1 MKIIL
6 TVSGKIVILHFE
18 IFFFPCKKLLQ
29 NDTNIGV
36 SKSEIMKR
44 IFVCFFI
51 MLPLLVAAQNGISKK
66 QSRYRLDAL
75 KRLEQT
81 YSYLGGQHSGNL
93 VVVGKDDLFGV
104 VDFEGRTVIP
114 LQYDWVAPALN
125 GERFLLF
132 SDTLI
137 GIADRSGRMVVPM
150 EYDAELYAEDEAV
163 TFRYGLI
170 VMSKGGKQGVLDTA
184 GRTVV
189 PMVYDEW
196 LWLVDS
202 NLMILHGYD
211 LQIRQSYHTLMR
223 LDGDTVIPT
232 QRFINWWDGNLFR
245 AQNDKNLWGLYDRS
259 GRVVIACQYDYI
271 DYLHN
276 GLAAVKK
283 GGRTGV
289 IDIRGREVIPVAE
302 DRFGGKTPYPQT
314 RNLFVLEKDGR
325 VGAVDSLGNTVIPF
339 EYDFNPEGSASHL
352 VFVRGDTAYFLFD
365 NTGRL
370 VCTYDNI
377 DWYPECDAS
386 GPQLLFAVC
395 RNGLWGLVDT
405 AWREVVPCTYK
416 GADFVDGRHWLMS
429 LDEGTS
435 CLIDEQGQ
443 VLFKGPYSFAY
454 PLCDCIWRVG
464 IYDRANNKNI
474 LGYVDAYGQTT
485 LSRKELKEME
495 RILTECAK
503 KRNTP
508 AVKTTVREAD
518 ETIHTDT
525 IPAGKTDSGE
535 EEIDEVFV
543 FVEENQPEF
552 PGGDS
557 ALFMFICMNLSYPDQ
572 ARDNG
577 LEGMVWVRFVVK
589 KDGTISNVKLL
600 RDIGGGC
607 GQAAVEM
614 VKSMPRWKP
623 ATQSGKPVNC
633 EFILPVNFQLTDDVP
648 DGTREERCLFQYN
661 NSNWK

>member
-1 MKIIL
+1 
-6 TVSGKIVILHFE
+6 
-18 IFFFPCKKLLQ
+18 
-29 NDTNIGV
+29 
-36 SKSEIMKR
+36 MKR
-44 IFVCFFI
+44 IALVI
-51 MLPLLVAAQNGISKK
+51 VLMLPLLAAAQNGISKK

-81 YSYLGGQHSGNL
+81 YSYIGGQHSGDL
-93 VVVGKDDLFGV
+93 VVVRKGDLFGV

-132 SDTLI
+132 SDTLM

-150 EYDAELYAEDEAV
+150 EYDAELYAELNVSDP
-163 TFRYGLI
+163 FRYGLI
-170 VMSKGGKQGVLDTA
+170 VMSKGGKYGVLDTA

-202 NLMILHGYD
+202 NLMTLQGYD
-211 LQIRQSYHTLMR
+211 HQIRQPYETLMQ

-232 QRFINWWDGNLFR
+232 HRFINWDEDLIYV
-245 AQNDKNLWGLYDRS
+245 QNDNELWGICDRS
-259 GRVVIACQYDYI
+259 GRVVVACQYDHI

-283 GGRTGV
+283 DGRTGV

-302 DRFGGKTPYPQT
+302 DRFGGETPYPQT

-339 EYDFNPEGSASHL
+339 EYDFNPEGSASRL

-377 DWYPECDAS
+377 DWYPECELS
-386 GPQLLFAVC
+386 EPQLLFAVC

-405 AWREVVPCTYK
+405 AWREVAPCIYK
-416 GADFVDGRHWLMS
+416 GADFVDGRHWLMR
-429 LDEGTS
+429 LDDGTS

-443 VLFKGPYSFAY
+443 MLFKGPYSYAY
-454 PLCDCIWRVG
+454 PLCDGIWRVG
-464 IYDRANNKNI
+464 IYDRASYNK
-474 LGYVDAYGQTT
+474 LGGYVDAYGQTT
-485 LSRKELKEME
+485 LSRKDLKEME

-503 KRNTP
+503 KEKELP
-508 AVKTTVREAD
+508 VETTVCEAD

-525 IPAGKTDSGE
+525 IPAVWTAIDE

-543 FVEENQPEF
+543 IAENQPEF

-557 ALFMFICMNLSYPDQ
+557 ALFMFICMNLSYPAQ

-577 LEGMVWVRFVVK
+577 LAGVVMVRFVVK
-589 KDGTISNVKLL
+589 KDGTIGNVKLL

-633 EFILPVNFQLTDDVP
+633 EFILPVKFQLTDDLP

-661 NSNWK
+661 NSSWK

>member
-1 MKIIL
+1 
-6 TVSGKIVILHFE
+6 
-18 IFFFPCKKLLQ
+18 
-29 NDTNIGV
+29 
-36 SKSEIMKR
+36 MKR
-44 IFVCFFI
+44 IILAIIVLLPFVA
-51 MLPLLVAAQNGISKK
+51 AAQNGISKK

-81 YSYLGGQHSGNL
+81 YSYIGGQHSGDL
-93 VVVGKDDLFGV
+93 VVVVKDDLCGV

-114 LQYDWVAPALN
+114 LQYDWVVPALN

-132 SDTLI
+132 SDTLM

-150 EYDAELYAEDEAV
+150 EYDYSLYADDASAP
-163 TFRYGLI
+163 FRYGLI
-170 VMSKGGKQGVLDTA
+170 VMSKGGKQGVLDSA

-189 PMVYDEW
+189 PIVYDEW

-202 NLMILHGYD
+202 NLMTLQGYNH
-211 LQIRQSYHTLMR
+211 QIRQPYHTLMR

-232 QRFINWWDGNLFR
+232 QRIINWWDENLFR
-245 AQNDKNLWGLYDRS
+245 VLNDNELLGIYDHS
-259 GRVVIACQYDYI
+259 GRVVVACQYDYI
-271 DYLHN
+271 DYPHN

-289 IDIRGREVIPVAE
+289 IDIRGHEVIPVAE
-302 DRFGGKTPYPQT
+302 NRFGGKTPYPQT
-314 RNLFVLEKDGR
+314 RNLFVLGKDGR
-325 VGAVDSLGNTVIPF
+325 LGAVDSLGNTVIPF
-339 EYDFNPEGSASHL
+339 EYDFNFEGTASHL

-365 NTGRL
+365 NTGHL
-370 VCTYDNI
+370 ISTYDNI
-377 DWYPECDAS
+377 DWYPECELS
-386 GPQLLFAVC
+386 EPQLLFAVC

-405 AWREVVPCTYK
+405 AWREVAPCIYK
-416 GADFVDGRHWLMS
+416 GADFVDGRHWLMR

-443 VLFKGPYSFAY
+443 VLFKGPYSYAY
-454 PLCDCIWRVG
+454 PFCDGIWRVG
-464 IYDRANNKNI
+464 IYYCASNKDI
-474 LGYVDAYGQTT
+474 RGYVDAYGQTT

-495 RILTECAK
+495 RIMKECEK

-543 FVEENQPEF
+543 IVENQPEF

-577 LEGMVWVRFVVK
+577 LEGLVMVRFVVK
-589 KDGTISNVKLL
+589 KDGTISNVKLV

-607 GQAAVEM
+607 GQAAVGM

-633 EFILPVNFQLTDDVP
+633 EFVLPVKFRLTDDEP
-648 DGTREERCLFQYN
+648 DGTREEKCLFQYN
-661 NSNWK
+661 SSSWKK

>member
-1 MKIIL
+1 
-6 TVSGKIVILHFE
+6 
-18 IFFFPCKKLLQ
+18 
-29 NDTNIGV
+29 
-36 SKSEIMKR
+36 MKR
-44 IFVCFFI
+44 IILVIIVLLPFVA
-51 MLPLLVAAQNGISKK
+51 AAQNGISKK

-132 SDTLI
+132 SDTLM

-170 VMSKGGKQGVLDTA
+170 IMSKGGKYGVLDTA

-202 NLMILHGYD
+202 NLMILQGYNH
-211 LQIRQSYHTLMR
+211 QIRQPYEILMQ

-232 QRFINWWDGNLFR
+232 QSFINWWDENLFR
-245 AQNDKNLWGLYDRS
+245 VQNDKELWGLCDRS
-259 GRVVIACQYDYI
+259 GRVVVACQYDDYI
-271 DYLHN
+271 DYPHN
-276 GLAAVKK
+276 GLATVKK

-289 IDIRGREVIPVAE
+289 IDIRGHEVIPVAE
-302 DRFGGKTPYPQT
+302 NRFGGKTPYPQT
-314 RNLFVLEKDGR
+314 RNLFVLEKNGR

-352 VFVRGDTAYFLFD
+352 VLVRGDTAYFLFD
-365 NTGRL
+365 NTGHL
-370 VCTYDNI
+370 ISTYDNFYSYS
-377 DWYPECDAS
+377 DCDAS
-386 GPQLLFAVC
+386 GPQLLFAVS

-405 AWREVVPCTYK
+405 AWREVAPCTYK
-416 GADFVDGRHWLMS
+416 GADFVDGRHWLMR

-435 CLIDEQGQ
+435 CLVDEQGQ
-443 VLFKGPYSFAY
+443 VLFKGPYSYAY
-454 PLCDCIWRVG
+454 PFCDGIWHVG
-464 IYDRANNKNI
+464 ILDCANNNYI

-495 RILTECAK
+495 RIMIECAK
-503 KRNTP
+503 KEKEPT
-508 AVKTTVREAD
+508 VETTVREAD

-525 IPAGKTDSGE
+525 ISTVGIASDE

-543 FVEENQPEF
+543 FVENQPEF

-577 LEGMVWVRFVVK
+577 LEGLVWVRFVVE
-589 KDGTISNVKLL
+589 KDGTISNVMLV

-633 EFILPVNFQLTDDVP
+633 EFILPVKFQLTDDEP
-648 DGTREERCLFQYN
+648 DGTHEEKCLFQYN
-661 NSNWK
+661 SNWKK

>member
-1 MKIIL
+1 
-6 TVSGKIVILHFE
+6 
-18 IFFFPCKKLLQ
+18 
-29 NDTNIGV
+29 
-36 SKSEIMKR
+36 MKR
-44 IFVCFFI
+44 IALVI
-51 MLPLLVAAQNGISKK
+51 VLMLPLLAAAQNGISKK
-66 QSRYRLDAL
+66 QSRQRLDAL

-81 YSYLGGQHSGNL
+81 YSYLGGQHSGDL
-93 VVVGKDDLFGV
+93 VVVGKDDLYGV

-132 SDTLI
+132 SDTLM
-137 GIADRSGRMVVPM
+137 GIADRSGRMVVPL
-150 EYDAELYAEDEAV
+150 EYDYSLHADDV
-163 TFRYGLI
+163 SDPFRYGLI
-170 VMSKGGKQGVLDTA
+170 VMSKGGKYEVLDTA

-189 PMVYDEW
+189 PMVYDEV
-196 LWLVDS
+196 WLVDS
-202 NLMILHGYD
+202 NLMILGGYD
-211 LQIRQSYHTLMR
+211 HQIRQPYETLMR

-232 QRFINWWDGNLFR
+232 QRFINWWDENLFR
-245 AQNDKNLWGLYDRS
+245 VQNDKKLCGLYDHS
-259 GRVVIACQYDYI
+259 GRVVVACQYDYI
-271 DYLHN
+271 DYPHN

-283 GGRTGV
+283 GGHTGV
-289 IDIRGREVIPVAE
+289 IDSSGREVIPVAE

-314 RNLFVLEKDGR
+314 RNLFVLKKDGR

-352 VFVRGDTAYFLFD
+352 VFVRGNTAYFLFD

-370 VCTYDNI
+370 VCTYDDI
-377 DWYPECDAS
+377 DWYPECELS
-386 GPQLLFAVC
+386 EPQLLFAVC

-416 GADFVDGRHWLMS
+416 GADFVDGRHWLMM

-443 VLFKGPYSFAY
+443 MIFKGPYSFAY
-454 PLCDCIWRVG
+454 PFGDGIWRVG
-464 IYDRANNKNI
+464 IYDCASNKYI
-474 LGYVDAYGQTT
+474 LGGYVDAYGQTT

-495 RILTECAK
+495 RIMKECEK

-543 FVEENQPEF
+543 FVENQPEF

-557 ALFMFICMNLSYPDQ
+557 ALHMFICMNLSYPDQ

-577 LEGMVWVRFVVK
+577 LEGVVIVRFVVK
-589 KDGTISNVKLL
+589 KDGTIGNVKLL

-607 GQAAVEM
+607 GQAVVEM

-623 ATQSGKPVNC
+623 ATQSGKPVNF
-633 EFILPVNFQLTDDVP
+633 EFTLPVKFQLTDDVP
-648 DGTREERCLFQYN
+648 DGTREEKCLFQYN

>member
-1 MKIIL
+1 
-6 TVSGKIVILHFE
+6 
-18 IFFFPCKKLLQ
+18 
-29 NDTNIGV
+29 
-36 SKSEIMKR
+36 MKR
-44 IFVCFFI
+44 IILVIIVLLPFV
-51 MLPLLVAAQNGISKK
+51 ATAQNGISKK

-81 YSYLGGQHSGNL
+81 YSYIGGQHSGDL
-93 VVVGKDDLFGV
+93 VVVVKDDLCGV

-114 LQYDWVAPALN
+114 LQYDWVVPALN

-132 SDTLI
+132 SDTLM

-150 EYDAELYAEDEAV
+150 EYDYSLHADDV
-163 TFRYGLI
+163 SDPFRYGLI
-170 VMSKGGKQGVLDTA
+170 VMSKGGKQGVLDSA

-202 NLMILHGYD
+202 NLMTLGGYD
-211 LQIRQSYHTLMR
+211 HQIRQPYETLVR

-232 QRFINWWDGNLFR
+232 QRIINWWDENLFR
-245 AQNDKNLWGLYDRS
+245 VLNDNELWGLYDRL
-259 GRVVIACQYDYI
+259 GRVVIACQYDHI

-289 IDIRGREVIPVAE
+289 IDIRGHEVIPVAE
-302 DRFGGKTPYPQT
+302 NRFGGKTPYPQT
-314 RNLFVLEKDGR
+314 RNLFVLKKDGR

-352 VFVRGDTAYFLFD
+352 VLVQGDTAYFLFD
-365 NTGRL
+365 TTGRL

-377 DWYPECDAS
+377 DWYPDCDVCEPLS
-386 GPQLLFAVC
+386 LFAVC

-416 GADFVDGRHWLMS
+416 GVDFVDGRHWLMR

-454 PLCDCIWRVG
+454 PFCDGIWRVG
-464 IYDRANNKNI
+464 IYDCASNNV
-474 LGYVDAYGQTT
+474 LGGYVDAYGQTT

-495 RILTECAK
+495 RIMKECEK

-518 ETIHTDT
+518 EIIHTDT

-543 FVEENQPEF
+543 FVENQPEF

-577 LEGMVWVRFVVK
+577 LEGVVMVRFVVK
-589 KDGTISNVKLL
+589 KDGTIGNVKLL

-607 GQAAVEM
+607 GQAAVEV

-633 EFILPVNFQLTDDVP
+633 EFILPVKFQLTDDEP
-648 DGTREERCLFQYN
+648 DGTREEKCLFQYN
-661 NSNWK
+661 SSSWKK

>member
-1 MKIIL
+1 
-6 TVSGKIVILHFE
+6 
-18 IFFFPCKKLLQ
+18 
-29 NDTNIGV
+29 
-36 SKSEIMKR
+36 MKR
-44 IFVCFFI
+44 IALVI
-51 MLPLLVAAQNGISKK
+51 VLLLPLLAAAQNGISKK
-66 QSRYRLDAL
+66 QSRQRLDAL

-81 YSYLGGQHSGNL
+81 YSYIGGQHSGNL
-93 VVVGKDDLFGV
+93 VVVRKGDLFGV

-125 GERFLLF
+125 GERFMLF
-132 SDTLI
+132 SDTLM

-150 EYDAELYAEDEAV
+150 EYDAELYAELNVSDP
-163 TFRYGLI
+163 FRYGLI
-170 VMSKGGKQGVLDTA
+170 VMSKGGKYGVLDTA

-202 NLMILHGYD
+202 NLMILQGYD
-211 LQIRQSYHTLMR
+211 HQIRQHYETLMQ

-232 QRFINWWDGNLFR
+232 QRIINWWDENLFGV
-245 AQNDKNLWGLYDRS
+245 QNDKKLWGICDRS
-259 GRVVIACQYDYI
+259 GRVVVACQYDHI
-271 DYLHN
+271 DYPHN

-283 GGRTGV
+283 DGRTGV
-289 IDIRGREVIPVAE
+289 IDSSGHEVIPVAE

-314 RNLFVLEKDGR
+314 RNLFVLEKNGL

-339 EYDFNPEGSASHL
+339 EYDFNPEGSASRL
-352 VFVRGDTAYFLFD
+352 VFVWGDTACFLFD

-370 VCTYDNI
+370 VCTYDNFYSYS
-377 DWYPECDAS
+377 DCDAS
-386 GPQLLFAVC
+386 EPQLLFAVC

-405 AWREVVPCTYK
+405 SWREVAPCIYK
-416 GADFVDGRHWLMS
+416 GADFVDDRHWLMR

-435 CLIDEQGQ
+435 CLIDERGQ
-443 VLFKGPYSFAY
+443 VLFKGPYSYAY
-454 PLCDCIWRVG
+454 PFCDGIWRVG
-464 IYDRANNKNI
+464 IYDCANNKNI
-474 LGYVDAYGQTT
+474 LGDVDAYGQTT
-485 LSRKELKEME
+485 LSRKDLKEME

-503 KRNTP
+503 KEKELP
-508 AVKTTVREAD
+508 VETTVREAD

-525 IPAGKTDSGE
+525 IPAVWTAIDE

-543 FVEENQPEF
+543 IAENQPEF

-577 LEGMVWVRFVVK
+577 LEGLVWVRFVVK

-607 GQAAVEM
+607 GQAAIEM

-623 ATQSGKPVNC
+623 ATQSGKPVNF
-633 EFILPVNFQLTDDVP
+633 EFTLPVKFQLTDDVP

-661 NSNWK
+661 NSSWK

>member
-1 MKIIL
+1 
-6 TVSGKIVILHFE
+6 
-18 IFFFPCKKLLQ
+18 
-29 NDTNIGV
+29 
-36 SKSEIMKR
+36 MKR
-44 IFVCFFI
+44 IALVI
-51 MLPLLVAAQNGISKK
+51 VLMLPLLAAAQNGISKK

-81 YSYLGGQHSGNL
+81 YSYFGGQQSSDL
-93 VVVGKDDLFGV
+93 VVVRKGDLFGV

-125 GERFLLF
+125 GERFILF
-132 SDTLI
+132 SDTLM

-150 EYDAELYAEDEAV
+150 EYDAEMYAEFDAV

-202 NLMILHGYD
+202 NLMILQGYD
-211 LQIRQSYHTLMR
+211 HQIRQPYETLMR
-223 LDGDTVIPT
+223 LGGDTVIPT
-232 QRFINWWDGNLFR
+232 QRIINWWDENLFSV
-245 AQNDKNLWGLYDRS
+245 QNDKKLCGLYDRS
-259 GRVVIACQYDYI
+259 GRVVVACQYDYI
-271 DYLHN
+271 DYPHN

-283 GGRTGV
+283 DGRTGI
-289 IDIRGREVIPVAE
+289 IDSRGREVIPVAE
-302 DRFGGKTPYPQT
+302 NRFGGKTPYPQT
-314 RNLFVLEKDGR
+314 RNLFVLEKNGR
-325 VGAVDSLGNTVIPF
+325 IGAVDSLGNTLIPF
-339 EYDFNPEGSASHL
+339 KYDFNSDRFASHL
-352 VFVRGDTAYFLFD
+352 VFVRGDTSFLFD

-370 VCTYDNI
+370 ISTYDNFYSYS
-377 DWYPECDAS
+377 DCDAS
-386 GPQLLFAVC
+386 EPLSLFAVS

-405 AWREVVPCTYK
+405 AWREVVPCIYK

-443 VLFKGPYSFAY
+443 VLFKGPYSYAY
-454 PLCDCIWRVG
+454 PFCDGIWRVG
-464 IYDRANNKNI
+464 IYDCANNKNI
-474 LGYVDAYGQTT
+474 LGDVDAYGQTT

-495 RILTECAK
+495 RIMKECEK

-518 ETIHTDT
+518 EIIHTDT
-525 IPAGKTDSGE
+525 IPAVWTAIDE

-543 FVEENQPEF
+543 IVENQPEF

-577 LEGMVWVRFVVK
+577 LEGVVIVRFVVK
-589 KDGTISNVKLL
+589 KDGTIGNVKLL

-623 ATQSGKPVNC
+623 ATQSGKPVNF
-633 EFILPVNFQLTDDVP
+633 EFTLPVKFQLTDDVP
-648 DGTREERCLFQYN
+648 DGTREEKCLFQYN
-661 NSNWK
+661 NSSWK

>member
-1 MKIIL
+1 
-6 TVSGKIVILHFE
+6 
-18 IFFFPCKKLLQ
+18 
-29 NDTNIGV
+29 
-36 SKSEIMKR
+36 MKR
-44 IFVCFFI
+44 IILVIIVLLPFVA
-51 MLPLLVAAQNGISKK
+51 AAQNGISKK
-66 QSRYRLDAL
+66 QSRQRLDAL

-81 YSYLGGQHSGNL
+81 YSYLGGQHSGDL
-93 VVVGKDDLFGV
+93 VVVRKGDLFGV
-104 VDFEGRTVIP
+104 VDLEGRTVIP
-114 LQYDWVAPALN
+114 LQYDWVFPALN

-132 SDTLI
+132 SDTLM

-150 EYDAELYAEDEAV
+150 EYDAELYAEDGAV

-170 VMSKGGKQGVLDTA
+170 VMSKGGKYGVLDTA

-189 PMVYDEW
+189 PMVYDEQ

-202 NLMILHGYD
+202 NLMILRGYD
-211 LQIRQSYHTLMR
+211 LQIWHAYHTLMR

-232 QRFINWWDGNLFR
+232 QCFINWWDENLFR
-245 AQNDKNLWGLYDRS
+245 VQNDKELWGLCDHS
-259 GRVVIACQYDYI
+259 GRMVVACQYDYI
-271 DYLHN
+271 DYPHN

-283 GGRTGV
+283 DGRTGV
-289 IDIRGREVIPVAE
+289 IDSRGREVIPVAE
-302 DRFGGKTPYPQT
+302 NRFGGKTPYPQT

-339 EYDFNPEGSASHL
+339 EYDFNYEGTALATRL
-352 VFVRGDTAYFLFD
+352 VLVEGNTFFLFD

-370 VCTYDNI
+370 ISSYDNI
-377 DWYPECDAS
+377 DWYPECELS
-386 GPQLLFAVC
+386 EPQLLFAVC
-395 RNGLWGLVDT
+395 RNELWGMVDT
-405 AWREVVPCTYK
+405 AWCEVVPFIYK
-416 GADFVDGRHWLMS
+416 GTQYVDGRHWLMS

-443 VLFKGPYSFAY
+443 VLFKGPYSYAY
-454 PLCDCIWRVG
+454 PFCDGIWRVG
-464 IYDRANNKNI
+464 IYDCANNKDI
-474 LGYVDAYGQTT
+474 LGDVDAYGQTT

-495 RILTECAK
+495 RIMIECAK
-503 KRNTP
+503 KEKEPT
-508 AVKTTVREAD
+508 VETTVREAD

-525 IPAGKTDSGE
+525 IPAVWTDIDE

-543 FVEENQPEF
+543 FVENQPEF

-577 LEGMVWVRFVVK
+577 LEGLVWVRFVVE
-589 KDGTISNVKLL
+589 KDGTISNVMLV

-633 EFILPVNFQLTDDVP
+633 EFILPVKFQLTDNAP
-648 DGTREERCLFQYN
+648 DGTREEKCLFQYN
-661 NSNWK
+661 SNWKK

>member
-1 MKIIL
+1 
-6 TVSGKIVILHFE
+6 
-18 IFFFPCKKLLQ
+18 
-29 NDTNIGV
+29 
-36 SKSEIMKR
+36 MKR
-44 IFVCFFI
+44 IALVI
-51 MLPLLVAAQNGISKK
+51 VLMLPLLAAAQNGISKK

-81 YSYLGGQHSGNL
+81 YSHIGGQHSGDL
-93 VVVGKDDLFGV
+93 VVVGKDNLYGV

-132 SDTLI
+132 SDTLM

-150 EYDAELYAEDEAV
+150 EYDYSLHADDV
-163 TFRYGLI
+163 SDPFRYGLI
-170 VMSKGGKQGVLDTA
+170 VMSKGGKYGVLDTA

-196 LWLVDS
+196 LCLVDS
-202 NLMILHGYD
+202 NLMILQGYD
-211 LQIRQSYHTLMR
+211 HQIRQPYETLMR

-232 QRFINWWDGNLFR
+232 QRIINWWDGNLFR
-245 AQNDKNLWGLYDRS
+245 VQNDKELWGLYDRS
-259 GRVVIACQYDYI
+259 GRVVVTCQYDYI
-271 DYLHN
+271 DYPHN

-283 GGRTGV
+283 EGRTGV
-289 IDIRGREVIPVAE
+289 IDSRGREVIPVAE
-302 DRFGGKTPYPQT
+302 DRFGGKTPDPQT
-314 RNLFVLEKDGR
+314 RNLFVLKKDDR

-339 EYDFNPEGSASHL
+339 EYDFNPEGSATRL
-352 VFVRGDTAYFLFD
+352 VFVQGDTAYFLFD

-377 DWYPECDAS
+377 DWYPECELS
-386 GPQLLFAVC
+386 EPQLLFAVC

-405 AWREVVPCTYK
+405 AWREVAPCTYK
-416 GADFVDGRHWLMS
+416 GADFVDGRHWLMR

-454 PLCDCIWRVG
+454 PFCDGIWRVG
-464 IYDRANNKNI
+464 IYDCANNI
-474 LGYVDAYGQTT
+474 FIHGYVDAYGQTT

-495 RILTECAK
+495 RIMKECEK

-543 FVEENQPEF
+543 FVENQPEF

-572 ARDNG
+572 ARDNWLAG
-577 LEGMVWVRFVVK
+577 VVMVRFVVE
-589 KDGTISNVKLL
+589 KDGTISNVKLV

-623 ATQSGKPVNC
+623 GTQSGKPVNC
-633 EFILPVNFQLTDDVP
+633 EFVLPVKFQLTDDEP

-661 NSNWK
+661 NSSWK

>member
-1 MKIIL
+1 
-6 TVSGKIVILHFE
+6 
-18 IFFFPCKKLLQ
+18 
-29 NDTNIGV
+29 
-36 SKSEIMKR
+36 MKR
-44 IFVCFFI
+44 IILVIIVLLPFV
-51 MLPLLVAAQNGISKK
+51 ATAQNGISKK

-75 KRLEQT
+75 KRLEKT
-81 YSYLGGQHSGNL
+81 YSYLGGQHSGDL
-93 VVVGKDDLFGV
+93 VVVRKGDLFGV

-114 LQYDWVAPALN
+114 LQYDWVFPALN

-132 SDTLI
+132 SDTLM

-150 EYDAELYAEDEAV
+150 EYDAELYAEDGAV

-170 VMSKGGKQGVLDTA
+170 VMSKGGKYGVLDTA

-189 PMVYDEW
+189 PMVYDEQ

-202 NLMILHGYD
+202 NLMILRGYD
-211 LQIRQSYHTLMR
+211 LQIWHAYHTLMQ

-232 QRFINWWDGNLFR
+232 QCFINWWDENLFR
-245 AQNDKNLWGLYDRS
+245 VQNDKELWGLCDHS
-259 GRVVIACQYDYI
+259 GRMVVACQYDYI
-271 DYLHN
+271 DYPHN

-283 GGRTGV
+283 DGRTGV
-289 IDIRGREVIPVAE
+289 IDSRGREVIPVAE

-339 EYDFNPEGSASHL
+339 EYDFNYEETALATRLVLVEGNT
-352 VFVRGDTAYFLFD
+352 FFLFD

-370 VCTYDNI
+370 ISSYDNI
-377 DWYPECDAS
+377 DWYPECELS
-386 GPQLLFAVC
+386 EPQLLFAVC
-395 RNGLWGLVDT
+395 RNELWGMVDT
-405 AWREVVPCTYK
+405 AWCEVAPCIYK
-416 GADFVDGRHWLMS
+416 GAALVDGRHWLMS

-443 VLFKGPYSFAY
+443 VLFKGPYRFAY
-454 PLCDCIWRVG
+454 PFCDGIWRVG
-464 IYDRANNKNI
+464 IYDCANNNDI

-495 RILTECAK
+495 RIMTECEK

-508 AVKTTVREAD
+508 AVETTAREAD

-525 IPAGKTDSGE
+525 ISTVGIASDE

-543 FVEENQPEF
+543 IVENQPEF

-557 ALFMFICMNLSYPDQ
+557 ALFVFICMNLSYPDQ

-577 LEGMVWVRFVVK
+577 LEGLVWVRFVVE
-589 KDGTISNVKLL
+589 KDGTISNVMLV

-614 VKSMPRWKP
+614 VKSMPHWKP

-633 EFILPVNFQLTDDVP
+633 EFILPVKFQLTDDAP
-648 DGTREERCLFQYN
+648 DGTREEKCLFQYN
-661 NSNWK
+661 SNWKK

>member
-1 MKIIL
+1 
-6 TVSGKIVILHFE
+6 
-18 IFFFPCKKLLQ
+18 
-29 NDTNIGV
+29 
-36 SKSEIMKR
+36 
-44 IFVCFFI
+44 
-51 MLPLLVAAQNGISKK
+51 MLPLLAAAQNGISKK

-81 YSYLGGQHSGNL
+81 YSYIGGQHSGDL
-93 VVVGKDDLFGV
+93 VVVRKGDLFGV

-132 SDTLI
+132 SDTLM

-150 EYDAELYAEDEAV
+150 EYDAELYAELNVSDP
-163 TFRYGLI
+163 FRYGLI
-170 VMSKGGKQGVLDTA
+170 VMSKGGKYGVLDTA

-202 NLMILHGYD
+202 NLMTLQGYD
-211 LQIRQSYHTLMR
+211 HQIRQPYETLMQ

-232 QRFINWWDGNLFR
+232 HRFINWDEDLIYV
-245 AQNDKNLWGLYDRS
+245 QNDNELWGICDRS
-259 GRVVIACQYDYI
+259 GRVVVACQYDHI

-283 GGRTGV
+283 DGRTGV

-302 DRFGGKTPYPQT
+302 DRFGGETPYPQT

-339 EYDFNPEGSASHL
+339 EYDFNPEGSASRL

-377 DWYPECDAS
+377 DWYPECELS
-386 GPQLLFAVC
+386 EPQLLFAVC

-405 AWREVVPCTYK
+405 AWREVAPCIYK
-416 GADFVDGRHWLMS
+416 GADFVDGRHWLMR
-429 LDEGTS
+429 LDDGTS

-443 VLFKGPYSFAY
+443 MLFKGPYSYAY
-454 PLCDCIWRVG
+454 PLCDGIWRVG
-464 IYDRANNKNI
+464 IYDRASYNK
-474 LGYVDAYGQTT
+474 LGGYVDAYGQTT
-485 LSRKELKEME
+485 LSRKDLKEME

-503 KRNTP
+503 KEKELP
-508 AVKTTVREAD
+508 VETTVCEAD

-525 IPAGKTDSGE
+525 IPAVWTAIDE

-543 FVEENQPEF
+543 IAENQPEF

-557 ALFMFICMNLSYPDQ
+557 ALFMFICMNLSYPAQ

-577 LEGMVWVRFVVK
+577 LAGVVMVRFVVK
-589 KDGTISNVKLL
+589 KDGTIGNVKLL

-633 EFILPVNFQLTDDVP
+633 EFILPVKFQLTDDLP

-661 NSNWK
+661 NSSWK

>member
-1 MKIIL
+1 
-6 TVSGKIVILHFE
+6 
-18 IFFFPCKKLLQ
+18 
-29 NDTNIGV
+29 
-36 SKSEIMKR
+36 MKR
-44 IFVCFFI
+44 IILVIIVLLPFV
-51 MLPLLVAAQNGISKK
+51 ATAQNRISKK
-66 QSRYRLDAL
+66 QSRHRLDAL

-81 YSYLGGQHSGNL
+81 YSYLGGQHSGDL
-93 VVVGKDDLFGV
+93 VVVGKGNLFGV
-104 VDFEGRTVIP
+104 VDLEGRTVIP
-114 LQYDWVAPALN
+114 LQYDWVFPALN

-132 SDTLI
+132 SDTLM

-150 EYDAELYAEDEAV
+150 EYDAELYAEDEPV
-163 TFRYGLI
+163 TFCYGLI
-170 VMSKGGKQGVLDTA
+170 VMSKGGKYGVLDTA

-196 LWLVDS
+196 LRLVDS
-202 NLMILHGYD
+202 NLMILQGYD
-211 LQIRQSYHTLMR
+211 HQILQPYEILMQ

-232 QRFINWWDGNLFR
+232 QSFINWWDENLFR
-245 AQNDKNLWGLYDRS
+245 VQNDKELWGLCDHS
-259 GRVVIACQYDYI
+259 GHVVVACQYDYI
-271 DYLHN
+271 DYPHN

-283 GGRTGV
+283 DGRTGI
-289 IDIRGREVIPVAE
+289 IDSRGREVIPVAE

-314 RNLFVLEKDGR
+314 RNLFVLEKGGHF
-325 VGAVDSLGNTVIPF
+325 GAVDSLGNTVIPF
-339 EYDFNPEGSASHL
+339 EYDFSPDRTASHL
-352 VFVRGDTAYFLFD
+352 VLVRGDTSFLFD
-365 NTGRL
+365 NMGRL
-370 VCTYDNI
+370 TGTYDDI
-377 DWYPECDAS
+377 YLFPDCYVSEPLS
-386 GPQLLFAVC
+386 LFAVC
-395 RNGLWGLVDT
+395 SKGLLGMVDT
-405 AWREVVPCTYK
+405 AWREVVPFIYK
-416 GADFVDGRHWLMS
+416 GTQYVDGRHWLMS

-454 PLCDCIWRVG
+454 PFCDGIWCVG
-464 IYDRANNKNI
+464 IYDCANNNDI

-495 RILTECAK
+495 RIMTECAK
-503 KRNTP
+503 KEKEPT
-508 AVKTTVREAD
+508 VETTAREAD

-525 IPAGKTDSGE
+525 ISTVGIASDE

-543 FVEENQPEF
+543 FAEQNPEF

-577 LEGMVWVRFVVK
+577 LEGLVWVRFVVE
-589 KDGTISNVKLL
+589 KDGTISDVKLV

-633 EFILPVNFQLTDDVP
+633 EFILPVKFQLTDDAP
-648 DGTREERCLFQYN
+648 DGTREEKCLFQYN
-661 NSNWK
+661 SNWKK

>member
-1 MKIIL
+1 
-6 TVSGKIVILHFE
+6 
-18 IFFFPCKKLLQ
+18 
-29 NDTNIGV
+29 
-36 SKSEIMKR
+36 MKR
-44 IFVCFFI
+44 IALVI
-51 MLPLLVAAQNGISKK
+51 VLMLPLLAAAQNGISKK

-81 YSYLGGQHSGNL
+81 YSYLGGQHSGDF

-104 VDFEGRTVIP
+104 VDFDGRTVIP

-125 GERFLLF
+125 GEPFLLF
-132 SDTLI
+132 SDTLM

-150 EYDAELYAEDEAV
+150 EYDAELYAEFNAFDP
-163 TFRYGLI
+163 FRYGLI
-170 VMSKGGKQGVLDTA
+170 VMSKGGKMGVLDTA

-202 NLMILHGYD
+202 NLMILQGYD
-211 LQIRQSYHTLMR
+211 HQIRQPYETLMQ

-232 QRFINWWDGNLFR
+232 QRIINWWDGNLFSV
-245 AQNDKNLWGLYDRS
+245 QNDKKLCGLYDRS
-259 GRVVIACQYDYI
+259 GRVVVACQYDYI
-271 DYLHN
+271 DYPHN

-283 GGRTGV
+283 DGRTGV
-289 IDIRGREVIPVAE
+289 IDSRGREVIPVVE

-352 VFVRGDTAYFLFD
+352 VFVQGDTAYFLFD

-377 DWYPECDAS
+377 DWYPECELS
-386 GPQLLFAVC
+386 EPQLLFAAC

-405 AWREVVPCTYK
+405 AWREVAPCTYK
-416 GADFVDGRHWLMS
+416 GADFVDAHHWLMR

-435 CLIDEQGQ
+435 CLVDEQGR
-443 VLFKGPYSFAY
+443 VLFKGPYRFAY
-454 PLCDCIWRVG
+454 PFCDGIWRVG
-464 IYDRANNKNI
+464 IYECTSYNE
-474 LGYVDAYGQTT
+474 LGGYVDAYGQTT

-495 RILTECAK
+495 RIMTECAK
-503 KRNTP
+503 KEKELP
-508 AVKTTVREAD
+508 VETTVREAD

-543 FVEENQPEF
+543 FVENQPEF

-557 ALFMFICMNLSYPDQ
+557 ALFMFICMNLSYPAQ

-577 LEGMVWVRFVVK
+577 LAGVVMVRFVVK
-589 KDGTISNVKLL
+589 KDGTIGNVKLL

-633 EFILPVNFQLTDDVP
+633 EFILPVKFQLFDDVP

-661 NSNWK
+661 NSSWK

>member
-1 MKIIL
+1 
-6 TVSGKIVILHFE
+6 
-18 IFFFPCKKLLQ
+18 
-29 NDTNIGV
+29 
-36 SKSEIMKR
+36 MKR
-44 IFVCFFI
+44 IALVI
-51 MLPLLVAAQNGISKK
+51 VLMLPLLAAAQNGISKK
-66 QSRYRLDAL
+66 QSRQRLDAL
-75 KRLEQT
+75 KRLEKT
-81 YSYLGGQHSGNL
+81 YSYIGGQHSGDL
-93 VVVGKDDLFGV
+93 VVVRKGDLFGV

-132 SDTLI
+132 SDTLM

-150 EYDAELYAEDEAV
+150 EYDAEDAELYTELNVSDP
-163 TFRYGLI
+163 FRYGLI

-202 NLMILHGYD
+202 NLMTLQDYD

-245 AQNDKNLWGLYDRS
+245 VQNDENLWGLYDRS
-259 GRVVIACQYDYI
+259 GRVVVACQYDYI
-271 DYLHN
+271 DYPHN

-283 GGRTGV
+283 GDRTGV
-289 IDIRGREVIPVAE
+289 IDSRGHEVIPVAE
-302 DRFGGKTPYPQT
+302 NRFGGKTPYPQT

-339 EYDFNPEGSASHL
+339 EYDFNYEGTASHL
-352 VFVRGDTAYFLFD
+352 VLVQGDTSFQFD

-377 DWYPECDAS
+377 DWYPDCDAS
-386 GPQLLFAVC
+386 GPQLLFAVS

-454 PLCDCIWRVG
+454 PFSDGIWRVG
-464 IYDRANNKNI
+464 IYDRASYNK
-474 LGYVDAYGQTT
+474 LGGYVDAYGQTT
-485 LSRKELKEME
+485 LSRKDLKEME

-503 KRNTP
+503 KEKELP
-508 AVKTTVREAD
+508 VETTVREAD

-525 IPAGKTDSGE
+525 ILAVGTAIDE

-543 FVEENQPEF
+543 FVENQPEF

-577 LEGMVWVRFVVK
+577 LEGVVIVRFVVE
-589 KDGTISNVKLL
+589 KDGTIGNVKLV

-607 GQAAVEM
+607 GQAVVEM

-633 EFILPVNFQLTDDVP
+633 EFTLPVKFQLTDDVP
-648 DGTREERCLFQYN
+648 DGTREEKCLFQY
-661 NSNWK
+661 SGGK

>member
-1 MKIIL
+1 
-6 TVSGKIVILHFE
+6 
-18 IFFFPCKKLLQ
+18 
-29 NDTNIGV
+29 
-36 SKSEIMKR
+36 MKR
-44 IFVCFFI
+44 IILVIIVLLPFV
-51 MLPLLVAAQNGISKK
+51 ATAQNGISKK
-66 QSRYRLDAL
+66 QSRQRLDAL

-81 YSYLGGQHSGNL
+81 YSYLGGQHSGDL
-93 VVVGKDDLFGV
+93 VVVGKDDRYGV
-104 VDFEGRTVIP
+104 VDLEGRTVIP
-114 LQYDWVAPALN
+114 LQYDWVFPALN

-132 SDTLI
+132 SDTLM

-150 EYDAELYAEDEAV
+150 EYDNELYAEEGAV

-196 LWLVDS
+196 IWLVDS
-202 NLMILHGYD
+202 NLMTLQGYD
-211 LQIRQSYHTLMR
+211 HQIRQPYEILMQ
-223 LDGDTVIPT
+223 LDGDTVIPP

-245 AQNDKNLWGLYDRS
+245 VQNDKELWGLYDHS
-259 GRVVIACQYDYI
+259 GRVVVACQYDYI
-271 DYLHN
+271 GYPHN
-276 GLAAVKK
+276 GLATVKK

-289 IDIRGREVIPVAE
+289 IDSRGREVIPVAE
-302 DRFGGKTPYPQT
+302 GRFGGKTPYPQT
-314 RNLFVLEKDGR
+314 RNLFVLEKGGR

-339 EYDFNPEGSASHL
+339 EYDFSPEGTAL
-352 VFVRGDTAYFLFD
+352 ATLLFFVQGDTAYFLFD

-377 DWYPECDAS
+377 DWYPECELS
-386 GPQLLFAVC
+386 EPQLLFAVC

-405 AWREVVPCTYK
+405 AWREVAPCIYK

-443 VLFKGPYSFAY
+443 VLFKGPYSYAY
-454 PLCDCIWRVG
+454 PFCDGIWHVG
-464 IYDRANNKNI
+464 ILDCANNNYI

-485 LSRKELKEME
+485 LSRKDLKKME

-503 KRNTP
+503 KEKEP
-508 AVKTTVREAD
+508 PDKITVREAD

-525 IPAGKTDSGE
+525 IPAFWTGIDE

-543 FVEENQPEF
+543 FVENQPEF

-572 ARDNG
+572 ARDNWLAG
-577 LEGMVWVRFVVK
+577 VVMVRFVVK
-589 KDGTISNVKLL
+589 KDGTIGNVKLL

-633 EFILPVNFQLTDDVP
+633 EFILPVKFQLTDDEP
-648 DGTREERCLFQYN
+648 DGTREEKCLFQYN
-661 NSNWK
+661 NSNWKK

>member
-1 MKIIL
+1 
-6 TVSGKIVILHFE
+6 
-18 IFFFPCKKLLQ
+18 
-29 NDTNIGV
+29 
-36 SKSEIMKR
+36 MKR
-44 IFVCFFI
+44 IALVI
-51 MLPLLVAAQNGISKK
+51 VLMLPLLAAAQNGISKK

-81 YSYLGGQHSGNL
+81 YSYIGGQNSGDL
-93 VVVGKDDLFGV
+93 VVVGKDNHYGV
-104 VDFEGRTVIP
+104 VDFEGHTVIP

-132 SDTLI
+132 SDTLM

-150 EYDAELYAEDEAV
+150 EYDYSLHADDV
-163 TFRYGLI
+163 SDPFRYGLI
-170 VMSKGGKQGVLDTA
+170 VMSKGGKYGVLDSA

-202 NLMILHGYD
+202 NLMTLQGYD
-211 LQIRQSYHTLMR
+211 HQIRQPYETLMQ

-232 QRFINWWDGNLFR
+232 HRFINWDEDLIYV
-245 AQNDKNLWGLYDRS
+245 QNDKELWGICDRS
-259 GRVVIACQYDYI
+259 GRVVVACQYDHI

-276 GLAAVKK
+276 GLAAVEKD
-283 GGRTGV
+283 GRTGI
-289 IDIRGREVIPVAE
+289 IDSRGREVIPVAE
-302 DRFGGKTPYPQT
+302 NRFGGKTPYPQT

-352 VFVRGDTAYFLFD
+352 VFVQGDTAYFLFD

-370 VCTYDNI
+370 VCTYDYI
-377 DWYPECDAS
+377 DWYPECELS
-386 GPQLLFAVC
+386 EPQLLFAVC

-405 AWREVVPCTYK
+405 AWREVAPCIYK
-416 GADFVDGRHWLMS
+416 GADFVDDRHWQMS

-454 PLCDCIWRVG
+454 PLCDGIWRVG
-464 IYDRANNKNI
+464 IYDCVNNKNI

-495 RILTECAK
+495 RIMKECEK

-518 ETIHTDT
+518 EIILTDT

-543 FVEENQPEF
+543 FVENQPEF

-572 ARDNG
+572 ARDNWLAG
-577 LEGMVWVRFVVK
+577 VVMVRFVVK
-589 KDGTISNVKLL
+589 KDGTIGNVKLL

-633 EFILPVNFQLTDDVP
+633 EFILPVKFQLFDDEP

-661 NSNWK
+661 NSSWK

>member
-1 MKIIL
+1 
-6 TVSGKIVILHFE
+6 
-18 IFFFPCKKLLQ
+18 
-29 NDTNIGV
+29 
-36 SKSEIMKR
+36 MKR
-44 IFVCFFI
+44 IILVIIVLLPFV
-51 MLPLLVAAQNGISKK
+51 ATAQNGISKK
-66 QSRYRLDAL
+66 QSRQRLEAL
-75 KRLEQT
+75 KWLEQT
-81 YSYLGGQHSGNL
+81 YSYLGGQHSGDY
-93 VVVGKDDLFGV
+93 VVVVKDDLFGV

-114 LQYDWVAPALN
+114 LQYDWVVPALN
-125 GERFLLF
+125 VERFLLF
-132 SDTLI
+132 SDTLM

-150 EYDAELYAEDEAV
+150 EYDAELYTYTELNGFDP
-163 TFRYGLI
+163 FRYGLI
-170 VMSKGGKQGVLDTA
+170 VMSKGGKYGVLDTA
-184 GRTVV
+184 GRTVA
-189 PMVYDEW
+189 PMVYDDW

-202 NLMILHGYD
+202 NLMILQGYD
-211 LQIRQSYHTLMR
+211 HQIRQPYETLMQ

-232 QRFINWWDGNLFR
+232 QCIINWWDENLFSV
-245 AQNDKNLWGLYDRS
+245 QNDKKLCGLYDRS
-259 GRVVIACQYDYI
+259 GRVVVACQYDHI
-271 DYLHN
+271 DYPHN
-276 GLAAVKK
+276 GLATVKK

-289 IDIRGREVIPVAE
+289 IDSRGREVIPVAE
-302 DRFGGKTPYPQT
+302 NRFGGKTPYPQT

-339 EYDFNPEGSASHL
+339 EYDFYSDVTASHL
-352 VFVRGDTAYFLFD
+352 VLVQGDTAYFLFD

-370 VCTYDNI
+370 ISTYDDI
-377 DWYPECDAS
+377 DWYPDCDVCEPLS
-386 GPQLLFAVC
+386 LFAVC
-395 RNGLWGLVDT
+395 RNGLWGLMDT
-405 AWREVVPCTYK
+405 AWREVVPCIYK
-416 GADFVDGRHWLMS
+416 GAAFVDGRHWLMR

-454 PLCDCIWRVG
+454 PFCDGIWRVR
-464 IYDRANNKNI
+464 IYDCASNKDI

-495 RILTECAK
+495 RIMTECAK
-503 KRNTP
+503 KEKEP
-508 AVKTTVREAD
+508 PVETTVREAD
-518 ETIHTDT
+518 EIIHTDT
-525 IPAGKTDSGE
+525 IPAVWTGIDE

-543 FVEENQPEF
+543 FVENQPEF

-577 LEGMVWVRFVVK
+577 LEGMVWVRFVVE
-589 KDGTISNVKLL
+589 KDGTIGNVKLV

-633 EFILPVNFQLTDDVP
+633 EFILPVKFQLTDDEP
-648 DGTREERCLFQYN
+648 DGTREEKCLFQYN
-661 NSNWK
+661 SNWKK

>member
-1 MKIIL
+1 
-6 TVSGKIVILHFE
+6 
-18 IFFFPCKKLLQ
+18 
-29 NDTNIGV
+29 
-36 SKSEIMKR
+36 MKR
-44 IFVCFFI
+44 IILVIIVLLPFV
-51 MLPLLVAAQNGISKK
+51 ATAQNGISKK
-66 QSRYRLDAL
+66 QSRQRLDAL

-81 YSYLGGQHSGNL
+81 YSYLGGQHSGDL
-93 VVVGKDDLFGV
+93 VVVGKDDRYGV

-114 LQYDWVAPALN
+114 LQYDWVFPALN
-125 GERFLLF
+125 GERFFLF
-132 SDTLI
+132 SDTLM

-150 EYDAELYAEDEAV
+150 EYDNELYAEDEAV
-163 TFRYGLI
+163 SFRYGLI
-170 VMSKGGKQGVLDTA
+170 VMSKGGKYGVLDSA

-202 NLMILHGYD
+202 NLMILQGYNH
-211 LQIRQSYHTLMR
+211 QIRQPYEILMR

-232 QRFINWWDGNLFR
+232 QRFINWWDENLFR
-245 AQNDKNLWGLYDRS
+245 VQNDKELWGLCDRS
-259 GRVVIACQYDYI
+259 GRVVIACQYESLDYP
-271 DYLHN
+271 HN
-276 GLAAVKK
+276 GLATLKK
-283 GGRTGV
+283 DGRTGV
-289 IDIRGREVIPVAE
+289 IDSRGREVIPVAE

-314 RNLFVLEKDGR
+314 RNLFVLEKGGHF
-325 VGAVDSLGNTVIPF
+325 GAVDSLGNTVIPF
-339 EYDFNPEGSASHL
+339 EYDFSPEGTALATRL
-352 VFVRGDTAYFLFD
+352 VFVQGDTAYFLFD
-365 NTGRL
+365 TTGRL
-370 VCTYDNI
+370 VCTYDDI
-377 DWYPECDAS
+377 YLFPDCYVSEPI
-386 GPQLLFAVC
+386 PLFAVC
-395 RNGLWGLVDT
+395 RNGLWGLMDT
-405 AWREVVPCTYK
+405 AWREVAPCIYK
-416 GADFVDGRHWLMS
+416 GATFVDGRHWLMS

-443 VLFKGPYSFAY
+443 VLFKGPYRFAY
-454 PLCDCIWRVG
+454 PFCDGIRRVG
-464 IYDRANNKNI
+464 IYECASYNE
-474 LGYVDAYGQTT
+474 LGGYVDAYGQTT

-495 RILTECAK
+495 RIMIECAK
-503 KRNTP
+503 KEKEP
-508 AVKTTVREAD
+508 PVETTVREAD

-543 FVEENQPEF
+543 FVGNQPEF

-577 LEGMVWVRFVVK
+577 LAGVVMVRFVVK
-589 KDGTISNVKLL
+589 KDGTIGNVKLL

-633 EFILPVNFQLTDDVP
+633 EFILPVKFQLTDDAP
-648 DGTREERCLFQYN
+648 DGTREEKCLFQYN
-661 NSNWK
+661 SNWKK

>member
-1 MKIIL
+1 
-6 TVSGKIVILHFE
+6 
-18 IFFFPCKKLLQ
+18 
-29 NDTNIGV
+29 
-36 SKSEIMKR
+36 MKR
-44 IFVCFFI
+44 IALAIVLL
-51 MLPLLVAAQNGISKK
+51 LPLLAAAQNGISKK

-81 YSYLGGQHSGNL
+81 YSYIGGQHSGDL
-93 VVVGKDDLFGV
+93 VVVRKGDLFGV

-132 SDTLI
+132 SDTLM

-150 EYDAELYAEDEAV
+150 EYDAEDAELYTELNVSDP
-163 TFRYGLI
+163 FRYGLI

-202 NLMILHGYD
+202 NLMILGGYD

-232 QRFINWWDGNLFR
+232 QRFINWWDGNLFKV
-245 AQNDKNLWGLYDRS
+245 QNDKELWGICDRS
-259 GRVVIACQYDYI
+259 GRVVVACQYDYI
-271 DYLHN
+271 DYPHN

-283 GGRTGV
+283 EGRTGI
-289 IDIRGREVIPVAE
+289 IDSRGREVIPVAE
-302 DRFGGKTPYPQT
+302 NRFGGKTPYPQT

-386 GPQLLFAVC
+386 GPQLLFAVS
-395 RNGLWGLVDT
+395 RNGLLGLVDT
-405 AWREVVPCTYK
+405 AWREVAPCTYK

-443 VLFKGPYSFAY
+443 MLFKGPYSYAY
-454 PLCDCIWRVG
+454 PFCDGIWRVG
-464 IYDRANNKNI
+464 IYDRASYNK
-474 LGYVDAYGQTT
+474 LGGYVDAYGQTT
-485 LSRKELKEME
+485 LSRKDLKEME

-503 KRNTP
+503 KEKELP
-508 AVKTTVREAD
+508 VETTVREAD

-525 IPAGKTDSGE
+525 ILAVGTAIDE

-543 FVEENQPEF
+543 FVENQPEF

-572 ARDNG
+572 ARDNWLAG
-577 LEGMVWVRFVVK
+577 VVMVRFVVK
-589 KDGTISNVKLL
+589 KDGTIGNVKLL

-633 EFILPVNFQLTDDVP
+633 EFILPVKFQLFDDEP
-648 DGTREERCLFQYN
+648 DGTLEERCLFQYN
-661 NSNWK
+661 SSWK

>member
-1 MKIIL
+1 
-6 TVSGKIVILHFE
+6 
-18 IFFFPCKKLLQ
+18 
-29 NDTNIGV
+29 
-36 SKSEIMKR
+36 MKR
-44 IFVCFFI
+44 IILFIIVLLPFV
-51 MLPLLVAAQNGISKK
+51 ATAQNGISKK

-75 KRLEQT
+75 KRLEKT
-81 YSYLGGQHSGNL
+81 YSYIGSQHSSDL
-93 VVVGKDDLFGV
+93 VVVGKDGLFGV

-132 SDTLI
+132 SDTLM

-150 EYDAELYAEDEAV
+150 EYDYSLYADDISDP
-163 TFRYGLI
+163 FRYGLI
-170 VMSKGGKQGVLDTA
+170 VMLKGGKYGVLDST

-202 NLMILHGYD
+202 NLMILQGYNH
-211 LQIRQSYHTLMR
+211 QIRQPYEILMQ

-232 QRFINWWDGNLFR
+232 HRFINWWDETLFR
-245 AQNDKNLWGLYDRS
+245 VQNDNELWGLCDRS
-259 GRVVIACQYDYI
+259 GRVVIACQYESLDYP
-271 DYLHN
+271 HN
-276 GLAAVKK
+276 GLATLKK
-283 GGRTGV
+283 DGRTGV
-289 IDIRGREVIPVAE
+289 IDIHGHEVIPVAE

-314 RNLFVLEKDGR
+314 RNLFVLEKGGHF
-325 VGAVDSLGNTVIPF
+325 GAVDSLGNTVIPF
-339 EYDFNPEGSASHL
+339 EYDFSPEGTALATRL
-352 VFVRGDTAYFLFD
+352 VFVQGDTAYFLFD
-365 NTGRL
+365 TTGRL
-370 VCTYDNI
+370 VCTYDDI
-377 DWYPECDAS
+377 DWYPECELS
-386 GPQLLFAVC
+386 EPQLVFAVC
-395 RNGLWGLVDT
+395 SKGLWGLVDT

-416 GADFVDGRHWLMS
+416 GAAFVDGRHWLMR

-443 VLFKGPYSFAY
+443 VLFKGPYSYAY
-454 PLCDCIWRVG
+454 PFCDGIWHVG
-464 IYDRANNKNI
+464 ILDCANNNYI

-485 LSRKELKEME
+485 LSRKDLKKME

-503 KRNTP
+503 KEKEPTD
-508 AVKTTVREAD
+508 KITVREAD
-518 ETIHTDT
+518 EIIHTDT
-525 IPAGKTDSGE
+525 IPAVGIASDE
-535 EEIDEVFV
+535 EEIEEVFV
-543 FVEENQPEF
+543 FAEQNPEF

-577 LEGMVWVRFVVK
+577 LEGVVWVRFVVE
-589 KDGTISNVKLL
+589 KDGTISNVMLV

-633 EFILPVNFQLTDDVP
+633 EFILPVKFQLTDDAP
-648 DGTREERCLFQYN
+648 EGTREERCLFQYN
-661 NSNWK
+661 SNWKK

>member
-1 MKIIL
+1 
-6 TVSGKIVILHFE
+6 
-18 IFFFPCKKLLQ
+18 
-29 NDTNIGV
+29 
-36 SKSEIMKR
+36 MKR
-44 IFVCFFI
+44 IALVI
-51 MLPLLVAAQNGISKK
+51 VLMLPLLAAAQNGISKK
-66 QSRYRLDAL
+66 QSRQRLDAL

-81 YSYLGGQHSGNL
+81 YSYIGGQHSGDF

-104 VDFEGRTVIP
+104 VDLEGRTVIP

-125 GERFLLF
+125 GERYILF
-132 SDTLI
+132 SDTLM

-150 EYDAELYAEDEAV
+150 EYDAEMYAEFDAV

-189 PMVYDEW
+189 PIVYDEW

-202 NLMILHGYD
+202 NLMTLQGYD

-232 QRFINWWDGNLFR
+232 QRIINWWDGNLFKV
-245 AQNDKNLWGLYDRS
+245 QNDKELWGLYDRS
-259 GRVVIACQYDYI
+259 GRVVVACQYDYI
-271 DYLHN
+271 DYPHN

-339 EYDFNPEGSASHL
+339 EYDFNYEGTASHL
-352 VFVRGDTAYFLFD
+352 VLARGDTAFLFD

-377 DWYPECDAS
+377 DWYPDCELS
-386 GPQLLFAVC
+386 EPQLHFAVC

-405 AWREVVPCTYK
+405 AWREVAPCTYK

-429 LDEGTS
+429 FDEGTS

-443 VLFKGPYSFAY
+443 VLFKGPYSYAY
-454 PLCDCIWRVG
+454 PFCDDIWRVG
-464 IYDRANNKNI
+464 IYDCASNNV
-474 LGYVDAYGQTT
+474 LGGYVDAYGQTT

-495 RILTECAK
+495 RIMKECEK

-508 AVKTTVREAD
+508 AVKITVHEAD
-518 ETIHTDT
+518 EIIHTDT
-525 IPAGKTDSGE
+525 IPAVWTGTDE

-543 FVEENQPEF
+543 FAEQNPEF

-572 ARDNG
+572 ARDNWLAG
-577 LEGMVWVRFVVK
+577 VVMVRFVVK
-589 KDGTISNVKLL
+589 KDGTIGNVKLL

-633 EFILPVNFQLTDDVP
+633 EFILPVKFQLTDDVP

-661 NSNWK
+661 SSSWK

>member
-1 MKIIL
+1 
-6 TVSGKIVILHFE
+6 
-18 IFFFPCKKLLQ
+18 
-29 NDTNIGV
+29 
-36 SKSEIMKR
+36 MKR
-44 IFVCFFI
+44 IILVIIVLLPFVA
-51 MLPLLVAAQNGISKK
+51 AAQNGISKK

-81 YSYLGGQHSGNL
+81 YSYLGGQHSGDL
-93 VVVGKDDLFGV
+93 VVVRKGDLFGV

-114 LQYDWVAPALN
+114 MQYDWVAPALN

-132 SDTLI
+132 SDTLM

-170 VMSKGGKQGVLDTA
+170 VMSKGGKQGVLDST

-189 PMVYDEW
+189 PMVYDEQ

-202 NLMILHGYD
+202 NLMILRGYD
-211 LQIRQSYHTLMR
+211 LQIWHAYHTLMR

-232 QRFINWWDGNLFR
+232 QCFINWWDENLFR
-245 AQNDKNLWGLYDRS
+245 VQNDKELWGLCDHS
-259 GRVVIACQYDYI
+259 GRMVVACQYDYI
-271 DYLHN
+271 DYPHN
-276 GLAAVKK
+276 GLATVKK

-289 IDIRGREVIPVAE
+289 IDSRGHEVIPVAE
-302 DRFGGKTPYPQT
+302 NRFGGKTPYPQT
-314 RNLFVLEKDGR
+314 RNLFVLEKDDR
-325 VGAVDSLGNTVIPF
+325 VGAVDSLGNTLIPF
-339 EYDFNPEGSASHL
+339 EYDFNYEGLASHL
-352 VFVRGDTAYFLFD
+352 VLVRGDTFFLFD

-377 DWYPECDAS
+377 DWYPECDVCEPLS
-386 GPQLLFAVC
+386 LFAVC

-405 AWREVVPCTYK
+405 AWREVAPCIYK
-416 GADFVDGRHWLMS
+416 GADFVDGRHSLMS

-443 VLFKGPYSFAY
+443 VLFKGPYSYAY
-454 PLCDCIWRVG
+454 PFCDGIWRVG
-464 IYDRANNKNI
+464 IYDCASNNV
-474 LGYVDAYGQTT
+474 LGGYVDAYGQTT

-503 KRNTP
+503 KEKELP
-508 AVKTTVREAD
+508 VETTVCEAD
-518 ETIHTDT
+518 EIIHTDT
-525 IPAGKTDSGE
+525 IPAFWTGIDE

-543 FVEENQPEF
+543 FVENQPEF

-572 ARDNG
+572 ARDNR
-577 LEGMVWVRFVVK
+577 LEGVVWVRFVVE
-589 KDGTISNVKLL
+589 KDGTISNVMLL

-633 EFILPVNFQLTDDVP
+633 EFILPVKFQLTDDAP

-661 NSNWK
+661 SNWKK

>member
-1 MKIIL
+1 
-6 TVSGKIVILHFE
+6 
-18 IFFFPCKKLLQ
+18 
-29 NDTNIGV
+29 
-36 SKSEIMKR
+36 MKR
-44 IFVCFFI
+44 IIFVI
-51 MLPLLVAAQNGISKK
+51 IVLLPFVAAAQNGISKK

-81 YSYLGGQHSGNL
+81 YHSLIGLYSGDL
-93 VVVGKDDLFGV
+93 VVVGKGDRYGV
-104 VDFEGRTVIP
+104 VDLEGRTVIP
-114 LQYDWVAPALN
+114 LQYDQVVPALN

-132 SDTLI
+132 SDTLM

-150 EYDAELYAEDEAV
+150 EYDAEMYAEFDAV

-170 VMSKGGKQGVLDTA
+170 VMSKGGKYGVLDST

-202 NLMILHGYD
+202 NLMTLQGYD

-232 QRFINWWDGNLFR
+232 QRIINWWDGNLFR
-245 AQNDKNLWGLYDRS
+245 VQNDKELWGICDRL
-259 GRVVIACQYDYI
+259 GRVVVACQYDYI

-289 IDIRGREVIPVAE
+289 IDIRGHEVIPVAE
-302 DRFGGKTPYPQT
+302 NRFGGKTPYPQT

-339 EYDFNPEGSASHL
+339 EYDFNYEGTASHL
-352 VFVRGDTAYFLFD
+352 VLVQGDTSFQFD

-377 DWYPECDAS
+377 DWYPDCDAS

-405 AWREVVPCTYK
+405 AWREVVPCIYK
-416 GADFVDGRHWLMS
+416 GADFVDGRHWLMR

-443 VLFKGPYSFAY
+443 MLFKGPYSFAY
-454 PLCDCIWRVG
+454 PFCDGIWRVG
-464 IYDRANNKNI
+464 IYDCASNKYI

-495 RILTECAK
+495 RIMKECEK

-543 FVEENQPEF
+543 FVENQPEF

-577 LEGMVWVRFVVK
+577 LEGVVTVRFVVK
-589 KDGTISNVKLL
+589 KDGTIGNVKLL

-607 GQAAVEM
+607 GQAVVEM

-633 EFILPVNFQLTDDVP
+633 EFVLPVKFQLTDDEP
-648 DGTREERCLFQYN
+648 DGTREEKCLFQYN
-661 NSNWK
+661 SSSWKK

>member
-1 MKIIL
+1 
-6 TVSGKIVILHFE
+6 
-18 IFFFPCKKLLQ
+18 
-29 NDTNIGV
+29 
-36 SKSEIMKR
+36 MKR
-44 IFVCFFI
+44 IALAIVLL
-51 MLPLLVAAQNGISKK
+51 LPLLAAAQNGISKK

-81 YSYLGGQHSGNL
+81 YSYIGGQHSGDL
-93 VVVGKDDLFGV
+93 VVVRKGDLFGV

-132 SDTLI
+132 SDTLM

-150 EYDAELYAEDEAV
+150 EYDAEDAELYTELNVSDP
-163 TFRYGLI
+163 FRYGLI

-202 NLMILHGYD
+202 NLMILGGYD

-245 AQNDKNLWGLYDRS
+245 VQNDKELWGICDRS
-259 GRVVIACQYDYI
+259 GRVVVACQYDYI
-271 DYLHN
+271 DYPHN

-283 GGRTGV
+283 EGRTGI
-289 IDIRGREVIPVAE
+289 IDSRGREVIPVAE

-386 GPQLLFAVC
+386 GPQLLFAVS
-395 RNGLWGLVDT
+395 RNGLLGLVDT
-405 AWREVVPCTYK
+405 AWREVAPCTYK

-443 VLFKGPYSFAY
+443 MLFKGPYSYAY
-454 PLCDCIWRVG
+454 PFCDGIWRVG
-464 IYDRANNKNI
+464 IYDRASYNK
-474 LGYVDAYGQTT
+474 LGGYVDAYGQTT
-485 LSRKELKEME
+485 LSRKDLKEME

-503 KRNTP
+503 KEKELP
-508 AVKTTVREAD
+508 VETTVREAD

-525 IPAGKTDSGE
+525 ILAVGTAIDE

-543 FVEENQPEF
+543 IVENQPEF

-557 ALFMFICMNLSYPDQ
+557 ALFMFICMNLSYPAQ
-572 ARDNG
+572 ARDNW
-577 LEGMVWVRFVVK
+577 LEGLVWVRFVVK
-589 KDGTISNVKLL
+589 KDGTIGNVKLL

-633 EFILPVNFQLTDDVP
+633 EFILPVKFQLTDDEP

-661 NSNWK
+661 NSSWK

>member
-1 MKIIL
+1 
-6 TVSGKIVILHFE
+6 
-18 IFFFPCKKLLQ
+18 
-29 NDTNIGV
+29 
-36 SKSEIMKR
+36 
-44 IFVCFFI
+44 
-51 MLPLLVAAQNGISKK
+51 MLPLLAAAQNGISKK

-81 YSYLGGQHSGNL
+81 YSYFGGQQSSDL
-93 VVVGKDDLFGV
+93 VVVRKGDLFGV

-125 GERFLLF
+125 GERFILF
-132 SDTLI
+132 SDTLM

-150 EYDAELYAEDEAV
+150 EYDAEMYAEFDAV

-202 NLMILHGYD
+202 NLMILQGYD
-211 LQIRQSYHTLMR
+211 HQIRQPYETLMR
-223 LDGDTVIPT
+223 LGGDTVIPT
-232 QRFINWWDGNLFR
+232 QRIINWWDENLFSV
-245 AQNDKNLWGLYDRS
+245 QNDKKLCGLYDRS
-259 GRVVIACQYDYI
+259 GRVVVACQYDYI
-271 DYLHN
+271 DYPHN

-283 GGRTGV
+283 DGRTGI
-289 IDIRGREVIPVAE
+289 IDSRGREVIPVAE
-302 DRFGGKTPYPQT
+302 NRFGGKTPYPQT
-314 RNLFVLEKDGR
+314 RNLFVLEKNGR
-325 VGAVDSLGNTVIPF
+325 IGAVDSLGNTLIPF
-339 EYDFNPEGSASHL
+339 KYDFNSDRFASHL
-352 VFVRGDTAYFLFD
+352 VFVRGDTSFLFD

-370 VCTYDNI
+370 ISTYDNFYSYS
-377 DWYPECDAS
+377 DCDAS
-386 GPQLLFAVC
+386 EPLSLFAVS

-405 AWREVVPCTYK
+405 AWREVVPCIYK

-443 VLFKGPYSFAY
+443 VLFKGPYSYAY
-454 PLCDCIWRVG
+454 PFCDGIWRVG
-464 IYDRANNKNI
+464 IYDCANNKNI
-474 LGYVDAYGQTT
+474 LGDVDAYGQTT

-495 RILTECAK
+495 RIMKECEK

-518 ETIHTDT
+518 EIIHTDT
-525 IPAGKTDSGE
+525 IPAVWTAIDE

-543 FVEENQPEF
+543 IVENQPEF

-577 LEGMVWVRFVVK
+577 LEGVVIVRFVVK
-589 KDGTISNVKLL
+589 KDGTIGNVKLL

-623 ATQSGKPVNC
+623 ATQSGKPVNF
-633 EFILPVNFQLTDDVP
+633 EFTLPVKFQLTDDVP
-648 DGTREERCLFQYN
+648 DGTREEKCLFQYN
-661 NSNWK
+661 NSSWK

>member
-1 MKIIL
+1 
-6 TVSGKIVILHFE
+6 
-18 IFFFPCKKLLQ
+18 
-29 NDTNIGV
+29 
-36 SKSEIMKR
+36 MKR
-44 IFVCFFI
+44 IILVIIVLLPFV
-51 MLPLLVAAQNGISKK
+51 ATAQNGISKK

-114 LQYDWVAPALN
+114 LQYDWVLPALN

-132 SDTLI
+132 SDTLM

-150 EYDAELYAEDEAV
+150 EYDYSLYADDISDPS
-163 TFRYGLI
+163 RYGLI
-170 VMSKGGKQGVLDTA
+170 VMSKGGKYGVLDTA

-211 LQIRQSYHTLMR
+211 LQIRHAYRTLMR
-223 LDGDTVIPT
+223 LDGDTVIPA
-232 QRFINWWDGNLFR
+232 QRIINWWDGNLFR
-245 AQNDKNLWGLYDRS
+245 VQNDKKLWGLCDHS
-259 GRVVIACQYDYI
+259 GRVVVACQYDYI
-271 DYLHN
+271 DYPHN

-283 GGRTGV
+283 DGRTGV
-289 IDIRGREVIPVAE
+289 IDSRGREVIPVAD
-302 DRFGGKTPYPQT
+302 DRFGGKTPCPQT
-314 RNLFVLEKDGR
+314 RNLFVLEKGGHF
-325 VGAVDSLGNTVIPF
+325 GAVDSLGNTVIPF
-339 EYDFNPEGSASHL
+339 EYDISYKGTASHL
-352 VFVRGDTAYFLFD
+352 VFARGDTSFLFD

-370 VCTYDNI
+370 ISTYDDI
-377 DWYPECDAS
+377 YLLPDCDVS
-386 GPQLLFAVC
+386 EPLSLFAVC
-395 RNGLWGLVDT
+395 RNGLWGLVDM
-405 AWREVVPCTYK
+405 AWREVVPFIYNGTQY
-416 GADFVDGRHWLMS
+416 VDGRHWLMS

-443 VLFKGPYSFAY
+443 VLFKGPYLFAY
-454 PLCDCIWRVG
+454 PFCDGIWRVG
-464 IYDRANNKNI
+464 IYDCANNNDI

-495 RILTECAK
+495 RIMKECEK
-503 KRNTP
+503 KEKEP
-508 AVKTTVREAD
+508 PVETTVREAD
-518 ETIHTDT
+518 ETILTDT
-525 IPAGKTDSGE
+525 IPVVWTDIDE

-543 FVEENQPEF
+543 FVENQPEF

-572 ARDNG
+572 ARNNG
-577 LEGMVWVRFVVK
+577 LEGLVWVRFVVK
-589 KDGTISNVKLL
+589 KDGTIGNVKLV

-633 EFILPVNFQLTDDVP
+633 EFILPVKFQLTDDAP
-648 DGTREERCLFQYN
+648 DGTREEKCLFQYN
-661 NSNWK
+661 NSNWKK

>member
-1 MKIIL
+1 
-6 TVSGKIVILHFE
+6 
-18 IFFFPCKKLLQ
+18 
-29 NDTNIGV
+29 
-36 SKSEIMKR
+36 MKR
-44 IFVCFFI
+44 IILVIIVLLPFVA
-51 MLPLLVAAQNGISKK
+51 AAQNGISKK
-66 QSRYRLDAL
+66 QSRQRLDAL

-81 YSYLGGQHSGNL
+81 YSYLGGQHSGDL
-93 VVVGKDDLFGV
+93 VVVGKDDRYGV
-104 VDFEGRTVIP
+104 VDLEGRTVIP
-114 LQYDWVAPALN
+114 LQYDWVFPALN

-132 SDTLI
+132 SDTLM

-150 EYDAELYAEDEAV
+150 EYDNELYAEEGAV

-196 LWLVDS
+196 IWLVDS
-202 NLMILHGYD
+202 NLMTLQGYD
-211 LQIRQSYHTLMR
+211 HQIRQPYEILMQ
-223 LDGDTVIPT
+223 LDGDTVIPP

-245 AQNDKNLWGLYDRS
+245 VQNDKELWGLCDHS
-259 GRVVIACQYDYI
+259 GHVVVACQYDYI
-271 DYLHN
+271 GYPHN
-276 GLAAVKK
+276 GLATVKK

-289 IDIRGREVIPVAE
+289 IDSRGREVIPVAE
-302 DRFGGKTPYPQT
+302 GRFGGKTPYPQT
-314 RNLFVLEKDGR
+314 RNLFVLEKGGR

-339 EYDFNPEGSASHL
+339 EYDFSPEGTAL
-352 VFVRGDTAYFLFD
+352 ATLLFFVQGDTAYFLFD
-365 NTGRL
+365 TTGRL
-370 VCTYDNI
+370 ISTYDDI
-377 DWYPECDAS
+377 DWYPECELS
-386 GPQLLFAVC
+386 EPQLVFAVC
-395 RNGLWGLVDT
+395 SKGLWGLVNT
-405 AWREVVPCTYK
+405 AWREVAPCIYK
-416 GADFVDGRHWLMS
+416 SADFVDGRHWLMS

-454 PLCDCIWRVG
+454 PFCDGIWRVG
-464 IYDRANNKNI
+464 IYDCANNNDI

-485 LSRKELKEME
+485 LSRKKLKEME
-495 RILTECAK
+495 RIMTECAK
-503 KRNTP
+503 KEKEP
-508 AVKTTVREAD
+508 PVETTVREAD
-518 ETIHTDT
+518 ETILTDT
-525 IPAGKTDSGE
+525 IPAVWTAIDE

-543 FVEENQPEF
+543 IVENQPEF

-572 ARDNG
+572 ARDNR
-577 LEGMVWVRFVVK
+577 LEGLVWVRFVVE
-589 KDGTISNVKLL
+589 KDGTISNVMLV

-633 EFILPVNFQLTDDVP
+633 EFILPVKFQLTDDEP
-648 DGTREERCLFQYN
+648 DGTREEKCLFQYN
-661 NSNWK
+661 SSWKK

>member
-1 MKIIL
+1 
-6 TVSGKIVILHFE
+6 
-18 IFFFPCKKLLQ
+18 
-29 NDTNIGV
+29 
-36 SKSEIMKR
+36 MKR
-44 IFVCFFI
+44 IVLVIIVLLPFV
-51 MLPLLVAAQNGISKK
+51 ATAQNRISKK
-66 QSRYRLDAL
+66 QSRQRLDAL
-75 KRLEQT
+75 KRLEKT
-81 YSYLGGQHSGNL
+81 YSYIGGQHAGDL
-93 VVVGKDDLFGV
+93 VVVRKGDLFGV
-104 VDFEGRTVIP
+104 VDLEGRTVIP
-114 LQYDWVAPALN
+114 LQYDWVFPALN

-132 SDTLI
+132 SDTLM

-170 VMSKGGKQGVLDTA
+170 VMSKGGKQGVLDST

-189 PMVYDEW
+189 PMVYDER

-202 NLMILHGYD
+202 NLMILQGCDH
-211 LQIRQSYHTLMR
+211 QIRQPYEILMQ
-223 LDGDTVIPT
+223 LDGDTVIPP

-245 AQNDKNLWGLYDRS
+245 VQNDKELWGLCDHS
-259 GRVVIACQYDYI
+259 GREVVACQYDDYI
-271 DYLHN
+271 DYPHN
-276 GLAAVKK
+276 GLATVKK

-289 IDIRGREVIPVAE
+289 IDIRGHEVIPVAE

-314 RNLFVLEKDGR
+314 RNLFVLEKDDR

-339 EYDFNPEGSASHL
+339 EYDFNPEGLASHL
-352 VFVRGDTAYFLFD
+352 VLVRGDTAFLFD

-370 VCTYDNI
+370 ISTYDDI
-377 DWYPECDAS
+377 YLYPECDVCEPLS
-386 GPQLLFAVC
+386 LFAVC

-405 AWREVVPCTYK
+405 AWREVAPCIYK
-416 GADFVDGRHWLMS
+416 GAALVDCRHWLMS

-443 VLFKGPYSFAY
+443 VLFKGPYSYAY
-454 PLCDCIWRVG
+454 PFCDGIWHVG
-464 IYDRANNKNI
+464 ILDCANNNYI

-485 LSRKELKEME
+485 LSSKELKEME
-495 RILTECAK
+495 RIMIECAK
-503 KRNTP
+503 KEKEPTD
-508 AVKTTVREAD
+508 KTTAREAY

-543 FVEENQPEF
+543 FVENQPEF

-577 LEGMVWVRFVVK
+577 LEGQVMVRFVVK
-589 KDGTISNVKLL
+589 KDGTIGNVKLL

-607 GQAAVEM
+607 GQAVVEM

-623 ATQSGKPVNC
+623 GTQSGKPVHC
-633 EFILPVNFQLTDDVP
+633 EFVLPVKFQLTDDEP
-648 DGTREERCLFQYN
+648 DGTREEKCLFQYN
-661 NSNWK
+661 SNWKK

>member
-1 MKIIL
+1 
-6 TVSGKIVILHFE
+6 
-18 IFFFPCKKLLQ
+18 
-29 NDTNIGV
+29 
-36 SKSEIMKR
+36 MKR
-44 IFVCFFI
+44 IALVI
-51 MLPLLVAAQNGISKK
+51 VLLLPLLAAAQNGISKK

-81 YSYLGGQHSGNL
+81 YSYIGGQHSGDL
-93 VVVGKDDLFGV
+93 VVVRKGDLFGV

-132 SDTLI
+132 SDTLM

-150 EYDAELYAEDEAV
+150 EYDAELYAELNVSDP
-163 TFRYGLI
+163 FRYGLI
-170 VMSKGGKQGVLDTA
+170 VMSKGGKYGVLDSA

-202 NLMILHGYD
+202 NLMTLQGYD
-211 LQIRQSYHTLMR
+211 PQIRQPYETLMQ

-232 QRFINWWDGNLFR
+232 HRFINWDEDLIYV
-245 AQNDKNLWGLYDRS
+245 QNDNELWGICDRS
-259 GRVVIACQYDYI
+259 GRVVVACQYGHI

-283 GGRTGV
+283 DGRTGV

-302 DRFGGKTPYPQT
+302 DRFGGKRPYPQT
-314 RNLFVLEKDGR
+314 RNLFVLEKNGR

-377 DWYPECDAS
+377 DWYPECELS
-386 GPQLLFAVC
+386 EPQLLFAVC

-405 AWREVVPCTYK
+405 AWREVAPCIYK
-416 GADFVDGRHWLMS
+416 GADFVDDRHWQMR

-435 CLIDEQGQ
+435 CLINEQGQ
-443 VLFKGPYSFAY
+443 MLFKGPYSYAY
-454 PLCDCIWRVG
+454 PLCDGIWRVG
-464 IYDRANNKNI
+464 IYDCANNKNI
-474 LGYVDAYGQTT
+474 LGDVDAYGQTT
-485 LSRKELKEME
+485 LSRKDLKEME

-503 KRNTP
+503 KEKELPVETS
-508 AVKTTVREAD
+508 VREAD

-535 EEIDEVFV
+535 
-543 FVEENQPEF
+543 
-552 PGGDS
+552 
-557 ALFMFICMNLSYPDQ
+557 
-572 ARDNG
+572 
-577 LEGMVWVRFVVK
+577 
-589 KDGTISNVKLL
+589 
-600 RDIGGGC
+600 
-607 GQAAVEM
+607 
-614 VKSMPRWKP
+614 
-623 ATQSGKPVNC
+623 
-633 EFILPVNFQLTDDVP
+633 
-648 DGTREERCLFQYN
+648 
-661 NSNWK
+661 

>member
-1 MKIIL
+1 
-6 TVSGKIVILHFE
+6 
-18 IFFFPCKKLLQ
+18 
-29 NDTNIGV
+29 
-36 SKSEIMKR
+36 MKR
-44 IFVCFFI
+44 IALAIVLL
-51 MLPLLVAAQNGISKK
+51 LPLLAAAQNGISKK

-81 YSYLGGQHSGNL
+81 YSYLGGQHSGDF

-104 VDFEGRTVIP
+104 VDFDGRTVIP

-132 SDTLI
+132 SDTLM
-137 GIADRSGRMVVPM
+137 GIADRSGHMVVPM
-150 EYDAELYAEDEAV
+150 EYDNEIYAEFDAV

-202 NLMILHGYD
+202 NLMILQGYD
-211 LQIRQSYHTLMR
+211 HQIKQPYETLMR

-232 QRFINWWDGNLFR
+232 HRSIIWWGENLFR
-245 AQNDKNLWGLYDRS
+245 VQNDKKLCGLYDRS
-259 GRVVIACQYDYI
+259 GREVVACQYDYI
-271 DYLHN
+271 DYPHN

-283 GGRTGV
+283 EGRTGI
-289 IDIRGREVIPVAE
+289 IDSRGREVIPVAE
-302 DRFGGKTPYPQT
+302 NRFGGKTPDPLT
-314 RNLFVLEKDGR
+314 RNLFVLEKYGR
-325 VGAVDSLGNTVIPF
+325 VGTVDSLGNTVIPF
-339 EYDFNPEGSASHL
+339 EYDFNSDVTASHL
-352 VFVRGDTAYFLFD
+352 VFVQGDTAYFLFD

-370 VCTYDNI
+370 VCTYDDI
-377 DWYPECDAS
+377 DWYPECELS
-386 GPQLLFAVC
+386 EPQLLFAVC

-405 AWREVVPCTYK
+405 AWREVAPCTYK
-416 GADFVDGRHWLMS
+416 GADFVDGRHWLMR

-443 VLFKGPYSFAY
+443 VLFKGPYSYAY
-454 PLCDCIWRVG
+454 PFCDGIWRVG
-464 IYDRANNKNI
+464 IYDCANNKDI
-474 LGYVDAYGQTT
+474 LGDVDAYGQTT

-503 KRNTP
+503 KEKELP
-508 AVKTTVREAD
+508 VETTVREAD
-518 ETIHTDT
+518 EIIHTDT
-525 IPAGKTDSGE
+525 IPVVWTAIDE

-543 FVEENQPEF
+543 IVENQPEF

-557 ALFMFICMNLSYPDQ
+557 ALFMFICMNLSYPAQ

-577 LEGMVWVRFVVK
+577 LAGVVWVRFVVK
-589 KDGTISNVKLL
+589 KDGTIGNVKLL

-607 GQAAVEM
+607 GQAVVEM

-633 EFILPVNFQLTDDVP
+633 EFTLPVKFQLADDVP
-648 DGTREERCLFQYN
+648 DGTREERCLFQYR
-661 NSNWK
+661 K

>member
-1 MKIIL
+1 MPLAVAMKIIL

-18 IFFFPCKKLLQ
+18 NFFFPCKKLLQ

-150 EYDAELYAEDEAV
+150 EYDAELYTELNGSDP
-163 TFRYGLI
+163 FRYGLI
-170 VMSKGGKQGVLDTA
+170 VMSKGGKQGVLDSA

-202 NLMILHGYD
+202 NLMTLQGYD

-245 AQNDKNLWGLYDRS
+245 VQNDKNLWGLYDRS
-259 GRVVIACQYDYI
+259 GRVVVACQYDHI

-276 GLAAVKK
+276 GLAAVKMD
-283 GGRTGV
+283 GRTGI
-289 IDIRGREVIPVAE
+289 IDSRGREVIPVAE
-302 DRFGGKTPYPQT
+302 DRFGGKTPDPQT

-352 VFVRGDTAYFLFD
+352 VFVQGDTAYFLFD

-370 VCTYDNI
+370 VCTYDDI
-377 DWYPECDAS
+377 DWYPECELS
-386 GPQLLFAVC
+386 EPQLVFAVC

-405 AWREVVPCTYK
+405 AWREVAPCTYK
-416 GADFVDGRHWLMS
+416 GADFVDEHHWLMI

-443 VLFKGPYSFAY
+443 VLFKGPYRFAY
-454 PLCDCIWRVG
+454 PFGDGIWRVETG
-464 IYDRANNKNI
+464 AYGGDIV
-474 LGYVDAYGQTT
+474 LSGYVDTYGQTT
-485 LSRKELKEME
+485 LDRKTL
-495 RILTECAK
+495 RIMKRRMREFAK
-503 KRNTP
+503 MS
-508 AVKTTVREAD
+508 EA
-518 ETIHTDT
+518 
-525 IPAGKTDSGE
+525 
-535 EEIDEVFV
+535 
-543 FVEENQPEF
+543 
-552 PGGDS
+552 
-557 ALFMFICMNLSYPDQ
+557 
-572 ARDNG
+572 
-577 LEGMVWVRFVVK
+577 
-589 KDGTISNVKLL
+589 
-600 RDIGGGC
+600 
-607 GQAAVEM
+607 
-614 VKSMPRWKP
+614 
-623 ATQSGKPVNC
+623 
-633 EFILPVNFQLTDDVP
+633 FQD
-648 DGTREERCLFQYN
+648 
-661 NSNWK
+661 

>member
-44 IFVCFFI
+44 FFVCFII
-51 MLPLLVAAQNGISKK
+51 MLPLLAAAQNGISKK

-81 YSYLGGQHSGNL
+81 YSYIGGQHSGDF
-93 VVVGKDDLFGV
+93 VVVGKGDLFGV
-104 VDFEGRTVIP
+104 VDLEGRTVIP

-132 SDTLI
+132 SDTLM

-150 EYDAELYAEDEAV
+150 EYDAELYAELNVSDP
-163 TFRYGLI
+163 FCYGLI
-170 VMSKGGKQGVLDTA
+170 VMSKGGKYGVLDTA

-202 NLMILHGYD
+202 NLMILQGYD

-232 QRFINWWDGNLFR
+232 QRIINWWDGNLFR
-245 AQNDKNLWGLYDRS
+245 VQNDKNLWGICDRL
-259 GRVVIACQYDYI
+259 GRVVVACQYDYI
-271 DYLHN
+271 DYPHN

-289 IDIRGREVIPVAE
+289 IDIRGHEVIPVAE
-302 DRFGGKTPYPQT
+302 NRFGGKTPYPQT
-314 RNLFVLEKDGR
+314 RNLFVLEKDDR

-339 EYDFNPEGSASHL
+339 EYDFNSDVTASHL
-352 VFVRGDTAYFLFD
+352 VLVQGDTAYFLFD

-370 VCTYDNI
+370 ISTYDNI
-377 DWYPECDAS
+377 DWYPECELS
-386 GPQLLFAVC
+386 EPQLLFAVC

-405 AWREVVPCTYK
+405 AWREVAPCTYK
-416 GADFVDGRHWLMS
+416 GADFVDGRHWLMR

-454 PLCDCIWRVG
+454 PFCDGIWRVG
-464 IYDRANNKNI
+464 IYDCANNNV
-474 LGYVDAYGQTT
+474 LGGYVDAYGQTT

-495 RILTECAK
+495 RIMKECEK

-525 IPAGKTDSGE
+525 IPAVWTAIDV

-543 FVEENQPEF
+543 IAENQPEF

-577 LEGMVWVRFVVK
+577 LAGVVWVRFVVE

-607 GQAAVEM
+607 GQAVVEM

-633 EFILPVNFQLTDDVP
+633 EFTLPVKFQLFDDEP
-648 DGTREERCLFQYN
+648 DGTREERCLFQYR
-661 NSNWK
+661 K

>member
-1 MKIIL
+1 
-6 TVSGKIVILHFE
+6 
-18 IFFFPCKKLLQ
+18 
-29 NDTNIGV
+29 
-36 SKSEIMKR
+36 MKR
-44 IFVCFFI
+44 IILVIIVLLPFVA
-51 MLPLLVAAQNGISKK
+51 AAQNGISKK
-66 QSRYRLDAL
+66 QSRQRLDAL

-81 YSYLGGQHSGNL
+81 YSYLGGQHAGNL
-93 VVVGKDDLFGV
+93 VVVGKDDRYGI
-104 VDFEGRTVIP
+104 VDLEGRTVIP
-114 LQYDWVAPALN
+114 LQYDWVFPALN

-132 SDTLI
+132 SDTLM

-150 EYDAELYAEDEAV
+150 EYDYSLYADDISDP
-163 TFRYGLI
+163 FRYGLI
-170 VMSKGGKQGVLDTA
+170 VMSKGGKYEVLDTA

-189 PMVYDEW
+189 PMVYDEV
-196 LWLVDS
+196 WLVDS
-202 NLMILHGYD
+202 NLMILQGYD
-211 LQIRQSYHTLMR
+211 HQIRQPYETLMQ

-232 QRFINWWDGNLFR
+232 HRFINWWDGNLFSV
-245 AQNDKNLWGLYDRS
+245 QNDKKLWGLYDRS
-259 GRVVIACQYDYI
+259 GRVVVACQYDHI

-276 GLAAVKK
+276 GLASVKK
-283 GGRTGV
+283 DGRTGV
-289 IDIRGREVIPVAE
+289 IDSRGREVIPVAE
-302 DRFGGKTPYPQT
+302 DRFGGKTPDPQT

-339 EYDFNPEGSASHL
+339 EYDINYEGTASHL
-352 VFVRGDTAYFLFD
+352 VFARGDTSFLFD
-365 NTGRL
+365 KTGRL
-370 VCTYDNI
+370 ISTYDDI
-377 DWYPECDAS
+377 YLYPECDVCEPLS
-386 GPQLLFAVC
+386 LFAVC

-405 AWREVVPCTYK
+405 AWREVAPCIYK
-416 GADFVDGRHWLMS
+416 GAALVDGRHWLMS

-443 VLFKGPYSFAY
+443 VLFKGPYSYAY
-454 PLCDCIWRVG
+454 PFCDGIWHVG
-464 IYDRANNKNI
+464 ILDCANNNYI

-485 LSRKELKEME
+485 LSRKDLKKME

-503 KRNTP
+503 KEKEP
-508 AVKTTVREAD
+508 PDKITVREAD

-525 IPAGKTDSGE
+525 ISTVGIASDE

-543 FVEENQPEF
+543 FAEQNPEF

-572 ARDNG
+572 ARDNW
-577 LEGMVWVRFVVK
+577 LEGLVWVRFVVK

-623 ATQSGKPVNC
+623 ATQSGKPVSC
-633 EFILPVNFQLTDDVP
+633 EFILPVKFQLTDDEP
-648 DGTREERCLFQYN
+648 DGTREEKCLFQYN
-661 NSNWK
+661 SNWKK

>member
-1 MKIIL
+1 
-6 TVSGKIVILHFE
+6 
-18 IFFFPCKKLLQ
+18 
-29 NDTNIGV
+29 
-36 SKSEIMKR
+36 MKR
-44 IFVCFFI
+44 IALVI
-51 MLPLLVAAQNGISKK
+51 VLLLPLLAAAQNGISKK

-81 YSYLGGQHSGNL
+81 YSYIGGQHSGDL
-93 VVVGKDDLFGV
+93 VVVRKGDLFGV

-132 SDTLI
+132 SDTLM

-150 EYDAELYAEDEAV
+150 EYDAELYAELNVSDP
-163 TFRYGLI
+163 FRYGLI
-170 VMSKGGKQGVLDTA
+170 VMSKGGKYGVLDTA

-202 NLMILHGYD
+202 NLMILQGYD
-211 LQIRQSYHTLMR
+211 HQIRQHYETLMQ

-232 QRFINWWDGNLFR
+232 QRIINWWDGNLFSV
-245 AQNDKNLWGLYDRS
+245 QNDKKLCGLYDRS
-259 GRVVIACQYDYI
+259 GCVVVACQYDHI
-271 DYLHN
+271 DYPHN

-283 GGRTGV
+283 DGRTGV
-289 IDIRGREVIPVAE
+289 IDSRGREVIPVAE
-302 DRFGGKTPYPQT
+302 NRFGGKTPDPQT

-377 DWYPECDAS
+377 DWYPECELS
-386 GPQLLFAVC
+386 EPQLLFAVS
-395 RNGLWGLVDT
+395 RNGLLGLVDT
-405 AWREVVPCTYK
+405 AWREVAPCIYK
-416 GADFVDGRHWLMS
+416 GADFVDDRHWLMR

-454 PLCDCIWRVG
+454 PLCDGIWRVG
-464 IYDRANNKNI
+464 IYDCANNNV
-474 LGYVDAYGQTT
+474 LGGYVDAYGQTT

-503 KRNTP
+503 KEKELP
-508 AVKTTVREAD
+508 VETTVREAD

-543 FVEENQPEF
+543 FVESQPEF

-557 ALFMFICMNLSYPDQ
+557 ALFMFICMNLSYPAQ

-577 LEGMVWVRFVVK
+577 LEGVVIVRFVVK
-589 KDGTISNVKLL
+589 KDGTIGNVKLV

-607 GQAAVEM
+607 GQAVVDM

-633 EFILPVNFQLTDDVP
+633 EFTLPVKFQLTDDVP
-648 DGTREERCLFQYN
+648 DGTREEKCLFQYN
-661 NSNWK
+661 SSWK

>member
-1 MKIIL
+1 
-6 TVSGKIVILHFE
+6 
-18 IFFFPCKKLLQ
+18 
-29 NDTNIGV
+29 
-36 SKSEIMKR
+36 MKR
-44 IFVCFFI
+44 IILVIIVLLPFVA
-51 MLPLLVAAQNGISKK
+51 AAQNGISKK
-66 QSRYRLDAL
+66 QSRQRLDAL

-81 YSYLGGQHSGNL
+81 YSYLGGQHSGDL

-114 LQYDWVAPALN
+114 LQYDWVFPASN
-125 GERFLLF
+125 GERFFLF
-132 SDTLI
+132 SDTLM

-150 EYDAELYAEDEAV
+150 EYDAELYAEDESV

-170 VMSKGGKQGVLDTA
+170 VMSKGGKYGVLDSA

-189 PMVYDEW
+189 PMAYDEW

-202 NLMILHGYD
+202 NLMILQGYNH
-211 LQIRQSYHTLMR
+211 QIRQPYEILMQ
-223 LDGDTVIPT
+223 LDGDTVIPP

-245 AQNDKNLWGLYDRS
+245 VQNDKELWGLCDRS
-259 GRVVIACQYDYI
+259 GRVVIACQYDHI

-276 GLAAVKK
+276 GLAAVEKD
-283 GGRTGV
+283 GHTGV
-289 IDIRGREVIPVAE
+289 IDSRGREVIPVAE

-377 DWYPECDAS
+377 DWYPECELS
-386 GPQLLFAVC
+386 EPQLLFAVC

-405 AWREVVPCTYK
+405 AWREVAPCTYK
-416 GADFVDGRHWLMS
+416 GADYVDGRHWLMR

-435 CLIDEQGQ
+435 CLIDEQGR
-443 VLFKGPYSFAY
+443 VLFKGPYRFAY
-454 PLCDCIWRVG
+454 PFCDGIWRVG
-464 IYDRANNKNI
+464 IYDCANNNYIYI

-495 RILTECAK
+495 RIMIECAK
-503 KRNTP
+503 KEKEP
-508 AVKTTVREAD
+508 PVETTVREAD

-543 FVEENQPEF
+543 IVENQPEF

-577 LEGMVWVRFVVK
+577 LEGVVMVRFVVK
-589 KDGTISNVKLL
+589 KDGTIGNVMLV

-607 GQAAVEM
+607 GQAVVEM

-633 EFILPVNFQLTDDVP
+633 EFILPVKFQLTDDAP

-661 NSNWK
+661 SNWKK